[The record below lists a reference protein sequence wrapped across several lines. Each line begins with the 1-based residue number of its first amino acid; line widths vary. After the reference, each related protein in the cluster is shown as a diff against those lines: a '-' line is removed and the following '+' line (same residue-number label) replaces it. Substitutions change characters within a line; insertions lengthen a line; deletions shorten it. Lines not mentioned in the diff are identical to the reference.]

1 MQARRTSVGRE
12 RAAVIAMLKEW
23 ASEAG
28 PDGEASPASL
38 PRANN
43 PRPVRRVVD
52 AEAIVALIGERRG
65 GSSDAPS
72 ALLMV

>member
-23 ASEAG
+23 ASEAA
-28 PDGEASPASL
+28 PDGAARAASL
-38 PRANN
+38 PRANKQ
-43 PRPVRRVVD
+43 RPVRRVVD
-52 AEAIVALIGERRG
+52 AQAIVALIGERRG
-65 GSSDAPS
+65 GMSDAPS